1 MANQIFGF
9 GTNSQMASK
18 FSKLDQ
24 LAVQVEAL
32 QINKQEMVKAIQ
44 DVNNRL
50 HKQELHL
57 DGVKLA
63 IAAISFEQDL
73 KAQARHIQAVQ
84 ISNLQKYANIFV
96 AGASNKVSPYALTQR
111 ELDKLADT
119 FRRKDGIN
127 IMRSLNKIDMNIAI
141 INNELKFYFSIP
153 IIEEDLLFHLYKVTP
168 IPVFTDN
175 KTYVPDIDAT
185 NIAISQSGADYITL
199 TDEEYRICT
208 EHNERCKTA
217 SLTSPISSSSSC
229 VLSTYTGNILKCPLK
244 ETTLI
249 PSPFF
254 LIKENS
260 TIYSLPQETRIY
272 IKCKHYQEFEK
283 YADETITISGI
294 GEASFKPGC
303 SITLPNGSKFK
314 TPINRMTE
322 KMENSKIFEIL
333 RIYPIPTDV
342 KIQKLTSNE
351 YVPVPELSFTDVTL
365 PTWNNLAIETFHPHN
380 IIPFVMR
387 VIFTIIVL
395 VIIILVCIVCNP
407 SMKKKFHDWRHEN
420 DPAPEEA
427 EEDPYSSMDMDTI
440 PPPRPRKNTISNFIN
455 KSLESLHL
463 KPASNQ
469 EPTTATSRPH
479 LAPCV
484 QNNEYVN
491 FPTPAQQQY
500 IRRKSLGH
508 INSNNF
514 VKPAQE
520 KRRSVNF
527 ENRHQTSV

>member
-1 MANQIFGF
+1 
-9 GTNSQMASK
+9 
-18 FSKLDQ
+18 
-24 LAVQVEAL
+24 
-32 QINKQEMVKAIQ
+32 
-44 DVNNRL
+44 
-50 HKQELHL
+50 
-57 DGVKLA
+57 
-63 IAAISFEQDL
+63 
-73 KAQARHIQAVQ
+73 
-84 ISNLQKYANIFV
+84 
-96 AGASNKVSPYALTQR
+96 
-111 ELDKLADT
+111 
-119 FRRKDGIN
+119 
-127 IMRSLNKIDMNIAI
+127 
-141 INNELKFYFSIP
+141 
-153 IIEEDLLFHLYKVTP
+153 
-168 IPVFTDN
+168 
-175 KTYVPDIDAT
+175 
-185 NIAISQSGADYITL
+185 
-199 TDEEYRICT
+199 
-208 EHNERCKTA
+208 
-217 SLTSPISSSSSC
+217 
-229 VLSTYTGNILKCPLK
+229 
-244 ETTLI
+244 
-249 PSPFF
+249 
-254 LIKENS
+254 
-260 TIYSLPQETRIY
+260 
-272 IKCKHYQEFEK
+272 
-283 YADETITISGI
+283 
-294 GEASFKPGC
+294 
-303 SITLPNGSKFK
+303 
-314 TPINRMTE
+314 MTE

-440 PPPRPRKNTISNFIN
+440 PPPRPRKNTISSFIN

-469 EPTTATSRPH
+469 EPTTTTSRPH